1 MELTHFNTLR
11 TAMQGNAALPSS
23 VALASIEGDLR
34 DQLMASGLFED
45 VEVETTDDLDA
56 MVIALCHFRPEYE
69 EGDVAGALERM
80 WESRLRYPFW
90 EAHSVIIHPEH
101 VEFQAATRFS
111 SVGHYATVH
120 LVAQKARIPAQ
131 RTPTS

>member
-1 MELTHFNTLR
+1 MELTHFKTLR
-11 TAMQGNAALPSS
+11 TAMQGNATPPSE
-23 VALASIEGDLR
+23 VELASMEEGLR

-45 VEVETTDDLDA
+45 VEVETTDNPDA
-56 MVIALCHFRPEYE
+56 MVIALCHFKPEVE
-69 EGDVAGALERM
+69 ESDVAGELERV
-80 WESRLRYPFW
+80 WERGVRYPFW
-90 EAHSVIIHPEH
+90 EAHSMIIHPEH

-131 RTPTS
+131 RTPAS